1 MPYLFNTAES
11 QQEMLRTVG
20 VKSVDEL
27 FDQVPCELR
36 LDRPLHLPPPLS
48 EIELE
53 SHLRD
58 IARQNVGASGRVSFL
73 GGGIYDHFI
82 PAAVDAIAGR
92 SEFYTSYT
100 PYQAEA
106 SQGSLQTFFE
116 YQTLICQL
124 TGMDVSNASLYE
136 GATAM
141 VEAVLMA
148 MRVTGR
154 RGKVIVLGS
163 VHPEYRETLTTYL
176 RHFDTEIVTV
186 PTPHGT
192 ADPDDVIRLI
202 DDRTAAVIVQHP
214 NFFGCLESPREIFAA
229 AKQRGALSISVFDPI
244 SLGILERPADHGA
257 DIAVAEGQSLG
268 IPLQ

>member
-1 MPYLFNTAES
+1 MAYLFNTVES
-11 QQEMLRTVG
+11 QQEMLNAVG
-20 VKSVDEL
+20 VKSVGDL
-27 FDQVPCELR
+27 FDQIPQELR
-36 LDRPLHLPPPLS
+36 LNRPLQLPPPLS
-48 EIELE
+48 ELELE

-58 IARQNVGASGRVSFL
+58 IARQNVGASGQVSFL

-186 PTPHGT
+186 PTPQGT
-192 ADPDDVIRLI
+192 ADPDDVARLI
-202 DDRTAAVIVQHP
+202 DDRTAAQ
-214 NFFGCLESPREIFAA
+214 
-229 AKQRGALSISVFDPI
+229 
-244 SLGILERPADHGA
+244 
-257 DIAVAEGQSLG
+257 
-268 IPLQ
+268 